1 MFIRR
6 PIVIANWKMNTS
18 VEEGERLF
26 ERIQRDLVE
35 IKNKVD
41 VVICPPATHL
51 DKFNPKSRFAP
62 TGQEVQNEK
71 FKVGL
76 GCQNIHWEEKGA
88 YTGEISILMVKDCCQ
103 YVIVGHSERREYF
116 RETDEIVNKKI
127 KQVLKHKL
135 IPILCIGEKLE
146 QRKQNE
152 TKKIVES
159 QLKEGLNNI
168 QYSISNLPTGRQV
181 FNLPIIAYEPV
192 WAIGTGQT
200 LDPLETNKT
209 CKFIREVLTEL
220 YNEDVAH
227 RIRILYGGSVNSEN
241 VAEFTSQGE
250 IDGLLVGGASLD
262 AEEFTRIVKS
272 VIKSY

>member
-1 MFIRR
+1 MFMRR

-18 VEEGERLF
+18 VEEGEKLF

-35 IKNKVD
+35 IKNKAD

-51 DKFNPKSRFAP
+51 NKLKSQISNLKVKNSGLR
-62 TGQEVQNEK
+62 
-71 FKVGL
+71 VGL

-116 RETDEIVNKKI
+116 REIDEIVNKKI

-181 FNLPIIAYEPV
+181 FNLPVIAYEPV

-200 LDPLETNKT
+200 PDPLETNKT

-220 YNEDVAH
+220 YNEDLAH

-241 VAEFTSQGE
+241 VAEFTNQGE

-272 VIKSY
+272 VIKSH

>member
-1 MFIRR
+1 MFIHR

-51 DKFNPKSRFAP
+51 SEFK
-62 TGQEVQNEK
+62 VQSSK

-76 GCQNIHWEEKGA
+76 GCQNIHWEEEGA

-116 RETDEIVNKKI
+116 GETDEIVNKKI

-168 QYSISNLPTGRQV
+168 QYSISNIQS
-181 FNLPIIAYEPV
+181 LPIIAYEPV

-200 LDPLETNKT
+200 PDPLETNKT

-220 YNEDVAH
+220 YNEDIAH

-241 VAEFTSQGE
+241 VAEFTSREE

-262 AEEFTRIVKS
+262 PGEFTRIVKS
-272 VIKSY
+272 VTEHTQ

>member
-1 MFIRR
+1 
-6 PIVIANWKMNTS
+6 MNTS

-26 ERIQRDLVE
+26 ERIQQDLVE

-51 DKFNPKSRFAP
+51 SNLKSQISNLKVKNLGLR
-62 TGQEVQNEK
+62 
-71 FKVGL
+71 VGL
-76 GCQNIHWEEKGA
+76 GCQNIHWEEEGA
-88 YTGEISILMVKDCCQ
+88 YTGEISVLMVKDYCQ

-116 RETDEIVNKKI
+116 GETDEIVNKKI

-200 LDPLETNKT
+200 PNPSETNET
-209 CKFIREVLTEL
+209 CEFVREVLTGL
-220 YNEDVAH
+220 YNEDIAH

-241 VAEFTSQGE
+241 IAKFASREE

-262 AEEFTRIVKS
+262 AEEFIKIVKS
-272 VIKSY
+272 VLRT

>member
-1 MFIRR
+1 MFKRKRVI
-6 PIVIANWKMNTS
+6 IANWKMNTS
-18 VEEGERLF
+18 IEEGERLF

-51 DKFNPKSRFAP
+51 NNLKSQVSNLKVKNL
-62 TGQEVQNEK
+62 G
-71 FKVGL
+71 FKVEL
-76 GCQNIHWEEKGA
+76 GCQNIHWEEEGA
-88 YTGEISILMVKDCCQ
+88 YTGEISVLMVKDYCQ

-116 RETDEIVNKKI
+116 GETDEIVNKKI

-168 QYSISNLPTGRQV
+168 QYSISNIQS
-181 FNLPIIAYEPV
+181 LPIIAYEPV

-200 LDPLETNKT
+200 PDPLETNKT

-220 YNEDVAH
+220 YNEDIAH

-241 VAEFTSQGE
+241 VAEFTNQGE

-262 AEEFTRIVKS
+262 AEEFIKIAES